1 MTINY
6 ISLCSGYGAE
16 CLAFRRLRRDH
27 PEAFGFNLLAWAEIE
42 PYACA
47 AHDALHA
54 DADRNLGDITAVDW
68 KQWHESIGNP
78 HVDLLFASTP
88 CQSVSTAGKQEGMKK
103 GTDAA
108 SALIWAT
115 EQCIATLLPD
125 FIIYENV
132 KGLISKR
139 NMPDFMEF
147 CATIE
152 KYGYRHMY
160 KVFNAKDFGV
170 PQNRERVFPI
180 FYRDP
185 EWQYAYPE
193 PFSLVKRLR
202 DVLEENV
209 DESYYLSDEQVR
221 RILAHCDRKQETDGV
236 IRMGSVNSS
245 QDGVVVHPDG
255 ISPCHV
261 CGHGNTPKIVETI
274 NTTKD
279 GCASTITAHYHKCG
293 ASDFRP
299 HGVDGNQMSNTA
311 VLEVTEVPRV
321 IQVGNLVPEAEW
333 KYSNPQRGR
342 VYDPQ
347 RNSPCI
353 DNMGGGD
360 REPKIMQIGSYSPS
374 SQCNAKV
381 LDTDGICPA
390 LLDHKGAEPAILTP
404 IRTKVQRQL
413 RKQGIDTFGGRQ
425 LLPRTD
431 GVSNTLTSVTK
442 DNLLQEP
449 VSCAMRGRGEGWKQ
463 QLEFGG
469 RVANSLTSVQTDSL
483 VAEPIKIRQAT
494 AQGYIECPVGGG
506 FDAAYPSSKLRRGR
520 VQDNGDV
527 IGAITA
533 QGDAHC
539 VYEGAEVIGS
549 MQANAMRGSI
559 DGISPCL
566 TSAMGE
572 GGGQIPMA
580 TEPMIQ
586 PLIPWNRPGNATVI
600 CPTITSGGA
609 WEHNNVVIEPQ
620 LALRYRIRKLTPT
633 ECFRLMGMDDADID
647 KIEAYR
653 VKTVLKSGKVKEKP
667 IPKTAKYKLAGNSI
681 VVDVLYHLFRNMFI
695 PDYSAQPKRH
705 EPSLADFW

>member
-1 MTINY
+1 MTNINY

-16 CLAFRRLRRDH
+16 CLAFKRLMRDH

-103 GTDAA
+103 GTDAE

-115 EQCIATLLPD
+115 EQCIATILPD
-125 FIIYENV
+125 FIMYENV
-132 KGLISKR
+132 KGLVNKR
-139 NMPDFMEF
+139 NLPDFLDF
-147 CATIE
+147 CTTIE
-152 KYGYRHMY
+152 KYGYKSMY
-160 KVFNAKDFGV
+160 KVLNAKDFGV

-180 FYRDP
+180 FYREP
-185 EWQYAYPE
+185 EWQYDYPE
-193 PFSLVKRLR
+193 PFPLEKRLR
-202 DVLEENV
+202 DVLEEYV
-209 DESYYLSDEQVR
+209 DESYYLKDEQVR
-221 RILAHCDRKQETDGV
+221 RILALCDRKQAEGCNFHANFLSAHEVSTAITGKYGSRETDTYL
-236 IRMGSVNSS
+236 RT
-245 QDGVVVHPDG
+245 DEVVP
-255 ISPCHV
+255 
-261 CGHGNTPKIVETI
+261 I
-274 NTTKD
+274 NTVSD
-279 GCASTITAHYHKCG
+279 GCAKTLLAHYHKAG
-293 ASDFRP
+293 GDDFNP
-299 HGVDGNQMSNTA
+299 SNGGVKHTTILEIVEEPKVMQIGNYK
-311 VLEVTEVPRV
+311 
-321 IQVGNLVPEAEW
+321 GNGTT
-333 KYSNPQRGR
+333 NPQTGR
-342 VYDPQ
+342 VYSPDGIVPTLIA
-347 RNSPCI
+347 NSQ
-353 DNMGGGD
+353 GGD

-374 SQCNAKV
+374 SQCNAKI
-381 LDTDGICPA
+381 LDTNGICPA
-390 LLDHKGAEPAILTP
+390 LLDHKGTEPAILTP
-404 IRTKVQRQL
+404 IRTEEQRQL

-449 VSCAMRGRGEGWKQ
+449 VSCAMRVRGEGWKQ

-483 VAEPIKIRQAT
+483 VAESIKIRQAT

-506 FDAAYPSSKLRRGR
+506 FDAAYPNSRLRRGR

-527 IGAITA
+527 VGAITA

-539 VYEGAEVIGS
+539 VYEGAE
-549 MQANAMRGSI
+549 
-559 DGISPCL
+559 L
-566 TSAMGE
+566 
-572 GGGQIPMA
+572 
-580 TEPMIQ
+580 TEPVIQ
-586 PLIPWNRPGNATVI
+586 PLIPWNRPGKATAV

-609 WEHNNVVIEPQ
+609 WEHNNMLVEPQ
-620 LALRYRIRKLTPT
+620 PALRYRIRKLTPT
-633 ECFRLMGMDDADID
+633 ESFRLMGMDDADIE
-647 KIEAYR
+647 KIDAYR
-653 VKTVLKSGKVKEKP
+653 IKTVLKSGKVKEKP
-667 IPKTAKYKLAGNSI
+667 IPKTARYKLAGNSI

-695 PDYSAQPKRH
+695 PADTAEPKKH

>member
-16 CLAFRRLRRDH
+16 CLAFKRLMRDH
-27 PEAFGFNLLAWAEIE
+27 PEAFGFNLIAWAEIE

-185 EWQYAYPE
+185 EWQYEYPK
-193 PFSLVKRLR
+193 PFPLVKRLR

-209 DESYYLSDEQVR
+209 DESYYLKDEQVR
-221 RILAHCDRKQETDGV
+221 RILAHCDRKQAEGCGFKTQFTTPDKVCGTIMSNYGQRETDPYV
-236 IRMGSVNSS
+236 
-245 QDGVVVHPDG
+245 
-255 ISPCHV
+255 
-261 CGHGNTPKIVETI
+261 KIDKAMIPI
-274 NTTKD
+274 NTASD
-279 GCASTITAHYHKCG
+279 GCASAITAHYHKCG

-299 HGVDGNQMSNTA
+299 HGVDGNHMSNTA
-311 VLEVTEVPRV
+311 VLEVTE
-321 IQVGNLVPEAEW
+321 
-333 KYSNPQRGR
+333 
-342 VYDPQ
+342 DP
-347 RNSPCI
+347 
-353 DNMGGGD
+353 
-360 REPKIMQIGSYSPS
+360 KVMQIGSYSPS

-381 LDTDGICPA
+381 LDSDGICPA
-390 LLDHKGAEPAILTP
+390 LLDHKGAEPAI
-404 IRTKVQRQL
+404 V
-413 RKQGIDTFGGRQ
+413 
-425 LLPRTD
+425 
-431 GVSNTLTSVTK
+431 
-442 DNLLQEP
+442 EP

-469 RVANSLTSVQTDSL
+469 RIANSLTSVQTDSL

-506 FDAAYPSSKLRRGR
+506 FDAVYPNSRLRRGR

-539 VYEGAEVIGS
+539 VYEGAEVI
-549 MQANAMRGSI
+549 
-559 DGISPCL
+559 
-566 TSAMGE
+566 
-572 GGGQIPMA
+572 
-580 TEPMIQ
+580 EPLIQ
-586 PLIPWNRPGNATVI
+586 PLIPWNRPGKPTSI
-600 CPTITSGGA
+600 CQTITSGGA
-609 WEHNNVVIEPQ
+609 WEHNNVVIEPTSRKDDITFKQ
-620 LALRYRIRKLTPT
+620 MPDGNIHAYRANDPKKSTAPEWQITNADNVHPTLTTSHEPKVLLRYRIRKLTPT